1 MSRDSSNAQLDSSF
15 RRRSADICYSPKGI
29 LVVANHQD
37 IEGLGAR
44 GSPRELLGL
53 DSSAERVG
61 EAVLRSMHASREGLT
76 KEEAKMESAET
87 LKASG
92 EKSWTTFEKRWQL
105 IVASFEPGEQAVT
118 IAPMKQYETGGYLGE
133 VDDPTYSCP
142 PRADEVGNSILAIIR
157 EGPPPIVPHEASH
170 IEGGYPVEEWK
181 GRVRP
186 LGRCGHAHRG
196 IWTRQPVGWY
206 FVGNTID

>member
-92 EKSWTTFEKRWQL
+92 EKSWTTLRSGKDASGRLGAAATLIEEFGRASRWAGISWVTRL
-105 IVASFEPGEQAVT
+105 TEILGDVVWVGCGVRAHLVA
-118 IAPMKQYETGGYLGE
+118 
-133 VDDPTYSCP
+133 
-142 PRADEVGNSILAIIR
+142 R
-157 EGPPPIVPHEASH
+157 
-170 IEGGYPVEEWK
+170 
-181 GRVRP
+181 RP
-186 LGRCGHAHRG
+186 LAWR
-196 IWTRQPVGWY
+196 IE
-206 FVGNTID
+206 